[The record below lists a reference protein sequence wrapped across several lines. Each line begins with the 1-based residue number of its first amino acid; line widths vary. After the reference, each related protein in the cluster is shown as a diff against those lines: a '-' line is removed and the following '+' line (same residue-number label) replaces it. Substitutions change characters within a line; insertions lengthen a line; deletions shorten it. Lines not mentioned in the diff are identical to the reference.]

1 MKKKDKILVTGS
13 SGFIGSHVTKRLLD
27 LGLKVQGYD
36 SMNNYYDVRLKK
48 ARCKILRKY
57 KNFSFVKSK
66 LENKEILEKTFKRFK
81 PQVVIHLAAQ
91 AGVRYSIEKPR
102 VYLESNVI
110 GTYNII
116 EVSKK
121 YNVHHL
127 IMASSSSVYGAN
139 KRIPFKEIDKTET
152 QLSIYASTKKSNES
166 MAHSYSNIW
175 KIPITML
182 RFFTVYGPWGRPD
195 MALFKFTKG
204 ILNGRKIDIY
214 NNGKMYRDFTYIDD
228 IVDGIRL
235 LIDKVPNQRHFG
247 KHKDDSLSPVA
258 PFRILNIGN
267 TKKVFLLDFIKEIE
281 NVLNKKAVRNYM
293 PLQKGDVKQTLSN
306 TNLLKKLT
314 GYNPKTNYKSGI
326 KKFLNWY
333 LEYYKN

>member
-1 MKKKDKILVTGS
+1 MKILITGS
-13 SGFIGSHVTKRLLD
+13 SGFIGFHLSKKLLD
-27 LGLKVQGYD
+27 KGYRVHGYD

-48 ARCKILRKY
+48 ARYNILKKY
-57 KNFSFVKSK
+57 KNFSFTKNK
-66 LENKEILEKTFKRFK
+66 LENKNSLEKVFKKFK
-81 PQVVIHLAAQ
+81 PSIVIHLAAQ

-102 VYLESNVI
+102 VYLDSNI
-110 GTYNII
+110 TGSYNII

-121 YNVHHL
+121 FNVKHL

-139 KRIPFKEIDKTET
+139 KKIPFKETDKTET
-152 QLSIYASTKKSNES
+152 QLSIYAATKKSNES

-175 KIPITML
+175 KMPITML

-204 ILNGRKIDIY
+204 ILMNKKIDIY

-228 IVDGIRL
+228 IVDGIRM
-235 LIDKVPNQRHFG
+235 LINKIPNHNQVGRY
-247 KHKDDSLSPVA
+247 KNDSLSHVA

-281 NVLNKKAVRNYM
+281 GALGKKAIRNYM

-306 TNLLKKLT
+306 INLLKKIT
-314 GYNPKTNYKSGI
+314 SYNPKTDYKLGI
-326 KKFLNWY
+326 KKFLRWY
-333 LEYYKN
+333 LNYYIK

>member
-1 MKKKDKILVTGS
+1 
-13 SGFIGSHVTKRLLD
+13 
-27 LGLKVQGYD
+27 
-36 SMNNYYDVRLKK
+36 
-48 ARCKILRKY
+48 
-57 KNFSFVKSK
+57 
-66 LENKEILEKTFKRFK
+66 
-81 PQVVIHLAAQ
+81 
-91 AGVRYSIEKPR
+91 
-102 VYLESNVI
+102 
-110 GTYNII
+110 
-116 EVSKK
+116 
-121 YNVHHL
+121 
-127 IMASSSSVYGAN
+127 MASSSSVYGAN
-139 KRIPFKEIDKTET
+139 KRIPFKETDKTET
-152 QLSIYASTKKSNES
+152 QLSIYAATKKSNES

-175 KIPITML
+175 KVPITML

-204 ILNGRKIDIY
+204 ILANKKIDIY

-235 LIDKVPNQRHFG
+235 LVNKIPNHKNFG
-247 KHKDDSLSPVA
+247 KFNNDSLSSVA

-281 NVLNKKAVRNYM
+281 KVLGKKAIRNYM

-314 GYNPKTNYKSGI
+314 GYNPKTDYKSGI

-333 LEYYKN
+333 LNYYN